1 MEHSRLRVPVLAVVT
16 SLCLLALALPNHAQE
31 VPPPGP
37 DAMKDRLAPF
47 VPSPMKVVEEML
59 KLAGV
64 TKTDR
69 VYDLGSGDGR
79 IVIMAAEK
87 FGAEAVGIELD
98 ETLVAQSRARIK
110 ELKLENRARILH
122 GNIYEADLSKA
133 TVVTLYLLTSV
144 NERLKPVL
152 EKRLRPGTRV
162 VSHDFQVPGWEPKE
176 TVHVTSEAGV
186 THTIHLY
193 VR

>member
-1 MEHSRLRVPVLAVVT
+1 MAHPNSRVPVLSLVALFYLLVVA
-16 SLCLLALALPNHAQE
+16 SPAPAQE

-37 DAMKDRLAPF
+37 DAQKDRLAPF

-59 KLAGV
+59 KLAGAN
-64 TKTDR
+64 KSDR

-87 FGAEAVGIELD
+87 FGAQSVGIELD

-110 ELKLENRARILH
+110 ELKLEDRARILH

-144 NERLKPVL
+144 NERLKPIL

-162 VSHDFQVPGWEPKE
+162 VSHDFQVPGWEPKQ
-176 TVHVTSEAGV
+176 TAHVTSEAGV

>member
-1 MEHSRLRVPVLAVVT
+1 MVHSNSALRAV
-16 SLCLLALALPNHAQE
+16 SLVAVSFLSIFVSPALAQE

-37 DAMKDRLAPF
+37 DAQKDRLAPF

-64 TKTDR
+64 NKNDR

-87 FGAEAVGIELD
+87 FGAQAVGIELD
-98 ETLVAQSRARIK
+98 ETLVAQSRARIQ

-144 NERLKPVL
+144 NERLRPIL

-162 VSHDFQVPGWEPKE
+162 VSHDFQVPGWEPKQ

-193 VR
+193 QR